1 MFDTLTES
9 LDGVFKKLRQR
20 GKLHPKQVDNALA
33 DIRTALLEADVAV
46 EVADDLIARVRARA
60 LSEEVLRS
68 LTPAQQVVK
77 VVDEELT
84 VTLGGEHQ
92 PFTLSGPAPV
102 VVVMAGVQGSGK
114 TTACAKLAKHLK
126 AKGRRPLLVA
136 ADLERPAA
144 VEQLRTLGREIGVP
158 VWSEGRDPVKLA
170 KNGVKEAER
179 TGADVAII
187 DTAGRLHVDPE
198 MMRQARKIK
207 DVTRP
212 NHVLMACDAMTGQ
225 DAVVQAREFMAE
237 VDTTGFI
244 LTKLDGDA
252 RGGAA
257 LSMTAVTGRPIYF
270 VGTGERVDDLEAF
283 YPDRMA
289 GRILGMGDV
298 LTLIEKAQ
306 DTVDA
311 EQAAAAAEQILK
323 GQFNLE
329 DFLGQL
335 REMKKLGPIQDLDE
349 DAARDA
355 GGEERHEG
363 ARRGRGR
370 CGAQARRGHDPVD
383 DARGAAS
390 TRYHLR
396 VPPAPDRERIRGHD
410 RRRQPAPQGLRGCAE
425 DDAVHDGRQAGAG
438 HDEGAQREAPEV
450 APRNEESTKDV
461 DEDPVAAD
469 GLEQAALLPRRGGR
483 PAFPA

>member
-46 EVADDLIARVRARA
+46 EVADDLVARVRARA

-84 VTLGGEHQ
+84 VTLGGEHR
-92 PFTLSGPAPV
+92 PFALSGPAPV

-179 TGADVAII
+179 SGADVAII

-225 DAVVQAREFMAE
+225 DAVIQAREFMRE

-270 VGTGERVDDLEAF
+270 VGTGEKVDDLEAF

-306 DTVDA
+306 DTVDTEA
-311 EQAAAAAEQILK
+311 AAAAAEQMLK

-335 REMKKLGPIQDLDE
+335 REMKKLGPIQDLLKMLPGMPGGKNAMKELADVVD
-349 DAARDA
+349 DAELKRAEA
-355 GGEERHEG
+355 MILSMTPEERREPAIISGSRRLRIANGSGVTTADVNQLLKDFEG
-363 ARRGRGR
+363 ARKMMRSMMGGK
-370 CGAQARRGHDPVD
+370 
-383 DARGAAS
+383 
-390 TRYHLR
+390 R
-396 VPPAPDRERIRGHD
+396 VPGMMKIPSAKL
-410 RRRQPAPQGLRGCAE
+410 Q
-425 DDAVHDGRQAGAG
+425 
-438 HDEGAQREAPEV
+438 
-450 APRNEESTKDV
+450 K
-461 DEDPVAAD
+461 
-469 GLEQAALLPRRGGR
+469 
-483 PAFPA
+483 

>member
-84 VTLGGEHQ
+84 VTLGGEHR
-92 PFTLSGPAPV
+92 PFALSGPAPV
-102 VVVMAGVQGSGK
+102 VIVMAGVQGSGK

-225 DAVVQAREFMAE
+225 DAVVQARQFMAE

-311 EQAAAAAEQILK
+311 EQAAAAAEQIMK

-335 REMKKLGPIQDLDE
+335 REMKKLGPIQDLMKMLPGMPGGKNAMKELAEAVDE
-349 DAARDA
+349 AELKRAEA
-355 GGEERHEG
+355 MILSMTPEE
-363 ARRGRGR
+363 
-370 CGAQARRGHDPVD
+370 
-383 DARGAAS
+383 
-390 TRYHLR
+390 
-396 VPPAPDRERIRGHD
+396 
-410 RRRQPAPQGLRGCAE
+410 RRQPAIISGSRRLRIANGSGVTTA
-425 DDAVHDGRQAGAG
+425 DVNQLLKDF
-438 HDEGAQREAPEV
+438 EGARKMM
-450 APRNEESTKDV
+450 RSMM
-461 DEDPVAAD
+461 
-469 GLEQAALLPRRGGR
+469 GGKR
-483 PAFPA
+483 VPGMMKVPSAKLQK